1 MKVTVTFHE
10 TSATFNLDDVT
21 EEEFL
26 KDPYGYL
33 DVHVSDMEPEWDWE
47 VEDENA

>member
-10 TSATFNLDDVT
+10 MTETFDLENVT

-26 KDPYGYL
+26 KDPTGYL

-47 VEDENA
+47 LEDKNA